1 MTSCITIGNK
11 HSDHCLTFWQ
21 AVFLDGQNLQNLYIY
36 NWLFSLSEKLDSKY
50 LDTFILMQI
59 DISGIF

>member
-1 MTSCITIGNK
+1 MTSCIMIGNK

-21 AVFLDGQNLQNLYIY
+21 AVFLDGQNLQNLYITGFFLWVK
-36 NWLFSLSEKLDSKY
+36 NKY

-59 DISGIF
+59 DISGIFWTDK